1 MNTTPPATLPIIDLH
16 CDLLVYLTDVP
27 GALQDKVED
36 IGCALPSL
44 TQGNLKLQVMA
55 IYCPSKPGS
64 TAYAKKQSE
73 AFKLL
78 AKSDN
83 CLTAVTDLP
92 ELQNAMQAGTTGM
105 VAAIENASGFCEED
119 EPLEDGFKK
128 LEKII
133 EDVDRVLYISM
144 THSLANRFGG
154 GNATTQGITRD
165 GKMLLDYMHGRRIAI
180 DMSHTSDALA
190 YDILEHI
197 DKERL
202 DVPVIASHSNF
213 RQLWEHERN
222 LPDELVQEIIHRKGL
237 IGINFLRSF
246 LHNDDPDAILEH
258 ITYGFA
264 HGAEQAICFGADYFY
279 TADEKDVSRLPF
291 YFPDLVHAGISYNY
305 ILNRLREKLTTEQLQ
320 KLAYQNAQHF
330 LERLWETP

>member
-1 MNTTPPATLPIIDLH
+1 MNPTTPAALPIIDLH

-27 GALQDKVED
+27 GAEQNKVEE

-44 TQGNLKLQVMA
+44 TEGNIKLQVMA
-55 IYCPSKPGS
+55 IYCPTKPGS
-64 TAYAKKQSE
+64 TDYAKKQSE

-78 AKSDN
+78 AESDN
-83 CLTAVTDLP
+83 CLTAVTDLDSL
-92 ELQNAMQAGTTGM
+92 EQALTAKTTGM

-128 LEKII
+128 LEKMI

-144 THSLANRFGG
+144 THALANRFGG

-165 GKMLLDYMHGRRIAI
+165 GKMLLDYIHGRHIAI

-197 DKERL
+197 DKEKL
-202 DVPVIASHSNF
+202 DIPVIASHSNF
-213 RQLWEHERN
+213 RQVWEHERN
-222 LPDELVQEIIHRKGL
+222 LPNELVQEIIKRDGL

-246 LHNDDPDAILEH
+246 LNTDNPEAILEH
-258 ITYGFA
+258 IKYGFA
-264 HGAEQAICFGADYFY
+264 HGAENAICFGADYFY

-291 YFPDLVHAGISYNY
+291 YFPDLVHAGKSYTY
-305 ILNRLREKLTTEQLQ
+305 ILNSLKEELNTAQLQ
-320 KLAYQNAQHF
+320 KLAYKNAYQF
-330 LERLWETP
+330 LERIWAKP

>member
-1 MNTTPPATLPIIDLH
+1 MQTPATLPIIDLH

-27 GALQDKVED
+27 GAMQDNIDE

-44 TQGNLKLQVMA
+44 TQGNVKLQVMA
-55 IYCPSKPGS
+55 IYCPTKAGS
-64 TAYAKKQSE
+64 TVYSKKQSE
-73 AFKLL
+73 AYKLL
-78 AKSDN
+78 AEADN
-83 CLTAVTDLP
+83 CLTPVKNIQ
-92 ELQNAMQAGTTGM
+92 ELQQALKADTTGM

-133 EDVDRVLYISM
+133 EDTGQLLYISM

-190 YDILEHI
+190 FDILEHI
-197 DKERL
+197 DKEKL

-213 RQLWEHERN
+213 RALWQHERN
-222 LPDELVQEIIHRKGL
+222 LPDELVQEIIRRQGL
-237 IGINFLRSF
+237 IGVNFLRSF
-246 LHNDDPDAILEH
+246 LNTDNPDAILDH
-258 ITYGFA
+258 IAYGFA
-264 HGAEQAICFGADYFY
+264 NGAENNICFGADYFY
-279 TADEKDVSRLPF
+279 TADEKDASRLPF
-291 YFPDLVHAGISYNY
+291 YFPDLLHAGVSYSY
-305 ILNRLREKLTTEQLQ
+305 ILNRLRERLNVNQLEQL
-320 KLAYQNAQHF
+320 AYRNALQF
-330 LERLWETP
+330 VERIWAGI

>member
-1 MNTTPPATLPIIDLH
+1 MNSPTPAQLPIIDLH

-27 GALQDKVED
+27 GSTQDNMEE
-36 IGCALPSL
+36 IGCSLPSL

-55 IYCPSKPGS
+55 IYCATEQGS
-64 TAYAKKQSE
+64 TDYAKKQSE

-78 AKSDN
+78 AESDN
-83 CLTAVTDLP
+83 CLTTVTNP
-92 ELQNAMQAGTTGM
+92 QELQQALQADTTGM

-154 GNATTQGITRD
+154 GNYTTQGITRD

-197 DKERL
+197 DKANL
-202 DVPVIASHSNF
+202 DIPVMASHSNF
-213 RQLWEHERN
+213 RQVWEHPRN
-222 LPDELVQEIIHRKGL
+222 LPTELVQEILHRNGL
-237 IGINFLRSF
+237 IGMNFLRSF
-246 LHNDDPDAILEH
+246 LNTENPEAIFEH
-258 ITYGFA
+258 IRHGFA
-264 HGAEQAICFGADYFY
+264 NGAENAICFGADYFY
-279 TADEKDVSRLPF
+279 TADEKYADQQPF
-291 YFPDLVHAGISYNY
+291 YFPDLLHAGVSYSY
-305 ILNRLREKLTTEQLQ
+305 ILKELQQQLTKEQLQ
-320 KLAYQNAQHF
+320 KLAYGNAQQF
-330 LERLWETP
+330 LERIWATP

>member
-1 MNTTPPATLPIIDLH
+1 MTAATLPIIDLH

-27 GALQDKVED
+27 GAIQDNVDE

-44 TQGNLKLQVMA
+44 TQGNVKLQVMA
-55 IYCPSKPGS
+55 IYCPTKSGS

-73 AFKLL
+73 AYKLL
-78 AKSDN
+78 AESEN
-83 CLTAVTDLP
+83 CLTAVTNLD
-92 ELQNAMQAGTTGM
+92 ELHQALKADQTGM
-105 VAAIENASGFCEED
+105 VVAIENASGFCEED

-133 EDVDRVLYISM
+133 EDAGTPLYISM

-154 GNATTQGITRD
+154 GNATTLGITRD
-165 GKMLLDYMHGRRIAI
+165 GKMLLDYMHGRKIAI

-197 DKERL
+197 DREKL
-202 DVPVIASHSNF
+202 DIPVIASHSNF
-213 RQLWEHERN
+213 RPLWEHERN
-222 LPDELVQEIIHRKGL
+222 LPYELMQEIIRRKGL

-246 LHNDDPDAILEH
+246 LHNDEPDAILDH
-258 ITYGFA
+258 IKYGFA
-264 HGAEQAICFGADYFY
+264 HGAEDVICFGADYFY

-291 YFPDLVHAGISYNY
+291 YFPDLLHAGISYSY
-305 ILNRLREKLTTEQLQ
+305 ILKKLQEQLRPEQLQ
-320 KLAYQNAQHF
+320 KLAYQNALRF
-330 LERLWETP
+330 IERLWSVS